1 MIPQPHLPQFLA
13 DCIWQ
18 HKAFEVRV
26 LSLQVCPFGLR
37 SKEAFQTLSFEK
49 NVRNAQE
56 SQLLN
61 ELERFYE
68 DRRSTSD
75 QDSNCE
81 RKCEKQ
87 APLLVWNWSNSWGLK
102 SGSIKQLAN
111 IVYNFH
117 HPRGISSITTFCAAV
132 KLATGL
138 FNPSFESRDGFFFS
152 PCWGLNVPFLT
163 HLGSQY

>member
-1 MIPQPHLPQFLA
+1 MIPQPHLPQILA

-18 HKAFEVRV
+18 HKAFGVKV
-26 LSLQVCPFGLR
+26 LSFQFCPFSLR
-37 SKEAFQTLSFEK
+37 SKGEFQTLSFKK
-49 NVRNAQE
+49 NLRNAQE

-68 DRRSTSD
+68 DSRSTSD

-87 APLLVWNWSNSWGLK
+87 APLLVWNWSNSWGLW

-111 IVYNFH
+111 VVYTFC
-117 HPRGISSITTFCAAV
+117 HPHGINSITTFCEAV
-132 KLATGL
+132 KFATGL
-138 FNPSFESRDGFFFS
+138 FNPSFESGDGNFF
-152 PCWGLNVPFLT
+152 PHWGLNVPFLT
-163 HLGSQY
+163 HLGSQS